1 MTKKSAS
8 QSLREYVKASGW
20 NQTPARKLASERN
33 WCRFMLAGMEALTG
47 YMEKR
52 EWLSASVASQ
62 LRRAITSARWSV
74 ESSWDSKY
82 NDMAAKDRRYKQ

>member
-1 MTKKSAS
+1 MNQKSVVT
-8 QSLREYVKASGW
+8 SLKEYVKKSNW
-20 NQTPARKLASERN
+20 NRTPAQKLASERN

-52 EWLSASVASQ
+52 KWLSASVSTQ

-74 ESSWDSKY
+74 EASWDSKY
-82 NDMAAKDRRYKQ
+82 NEMVAKERKSK